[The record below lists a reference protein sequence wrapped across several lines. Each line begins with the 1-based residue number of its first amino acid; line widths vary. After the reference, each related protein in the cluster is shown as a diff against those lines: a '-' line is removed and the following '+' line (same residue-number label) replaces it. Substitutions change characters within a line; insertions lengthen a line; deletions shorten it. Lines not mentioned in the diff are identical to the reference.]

1 MELSA
6 LICSLIMKMKI
17 CYRTLFMWRN
27 ENFTQRRSSSQMPDA
42 KRCRLECINK
52 ELNRQSILFYI
63 EGQWLYLYGISKG
76 YVEIAG

>member
-1 MELSA
+1 
-6 LICSLIMKMKI
+6 
-17 CYRTLFMWRN
+17 MWRN

-52 ELNRQSILFYI
+52 GTKPTVNIILYRRTMVISIWNL
-63 EGQWLYLYGISKG
+63 SKG